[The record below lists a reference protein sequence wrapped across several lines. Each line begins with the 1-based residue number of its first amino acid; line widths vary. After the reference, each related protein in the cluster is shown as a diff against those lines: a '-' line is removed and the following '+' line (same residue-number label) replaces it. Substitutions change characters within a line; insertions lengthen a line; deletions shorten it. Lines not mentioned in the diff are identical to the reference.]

1 MANRTQI
8 QTALQKPYDRIL
20 FGKEVLSPVFGSC
33 FTMLDRPVPT
43 AVGMRPNKS
52 EQAVIQSVAIYGNIH
67 LEDGTEITCYE
78 IILQPAVRIEHSKV
92 AIQRYV
98 RKLLTAGQI
107 ALVNFIAPQNK
118 KVWRL
123 TLVAKDSELTEQGIK
138 EKTTHSKRYTYLLG
152 PSETCK
158 TAAERFETLSTEKQ
172 ITFQAL
178 VNAFSVEKLSKV
190 FFDEYTLH
198 YQKFCDY
205 LQESNFRKSVFKIS
219 IPANATK
226 EDKDKACKPIR
237 DFVKKLLGRI
247 VFLYFV
253 QKKGWLGASDT
264 QYKDGLTDFIKQLFK
279 QSGGNDNFYPNWLTV
294 LFFETLNKER
304 SNDDFK
310 MPDGKKVK
318 VPFLNGGLFDKE
330 DYDEAILSIPA
341 KLFHHPDFEDT
352 LLTEKN
358 KDNARGF
365 LDFLDAYNFTV
376 HEDSP
381 DDHTVAVDPEILG
394 HIFENLLEDN
404 KDKGAF
410 YTPKEIVHYMCQESL
425 TEYLKNSPPSEGW
438 SQTGVV
444 NSLPQEGA
452 DGGRNSQNYFNL
464 PYNPVLKERARAL
477 RKAGNLPEVLFW
489 NQVKNKQFKGYD
501 FDRQKIIGNYI
512 VDFFCT
518 NCNVVIEI
526 DGSSHD
532 DKVEYDA
539 ERDKFLKSLG
549 LTVIHIAAQH
559 ILQRLSEVMDML
571 MNHPALSGTPPT
583 EGNFNLL
590 TWEQKV
596 SKLVKQKDASLLGA
610 GELEYI
616 SRKLDTVKICDP
628 AIGSGAF
635 PMGLLQEILAIKEVI
650 AYELQQ
656 PWNPA
661 EVKENI
667 IQNSVYGVDI
677 EKGAVD
683 IARLRFWLSLVVD
696 EEKPRA
702 LPNLDYKIVVGDSLV
717 SKFEGEIIE
726 IDWERKSSVGK
737 ADTFVQNIQR
747 LLNEIAEKQK
757 KFFKPDN
764 KDKKKLQAEI
774 RNLKLELLINQLS
787 FNKERFIA
795 NNAEKGGFAPTAS
808 DLRYNEELKQKKK
821 DFDRHIAKLQ
831 KLKQNKDEPFEH
843 FDWKL
848 DFPEVLN
855 PYLVNGNAGFD
866 IVIGNPP
873 YLNFKMYSTEDKE
886 VYRHLYKEV
895 FDGKA
900 DIYYY
905 FFYKSHELS
914 KTQGIT
920 SLITS
925 RYWIEAEYAKKLRK
939 FISAKTTLK
948 EIIDFKN
955 VTVFDGIGIKTCITS
970 FLNIPN
976 SVNHFHY
983 RFHPGKKID
992 YIDLSEYVSNVVTA
1006 ENITTKDSWNLT
1018 NEESTDILNLIE
1030 MDTISLD
1037 EIANC
1042 KQGIV
1047 TGLDKAFITTEN
1059 EFKTLPKKIVKP
1071 WLKVGDIQKY
1081 AIELVEKREL
1091 VYTKLISS
1099 LDDYPQLKQRLL
1111 PFKPKLSN
1119 RREAKNGKIRW
1130 FDLQW
1135 PREQELF
1142 ESEKLICR
1150 FKASENTFCYDAN
1163 GFYSSA
1169 DTTVV
1174 ALNESGKKKYE
1185 TKYLLALLN
1194 SKVLSFYFKSYGKL
1208 MDYRYE
1214 YYPGPVGRLRIKYS
1228 TKQKFFSNIVNY
1240 ILFLKKQELK
1250 SASDQLMPT
1259 YFEQI
1264 IDGMVYELYFPEL
1277 IKKHKREIIQHL
1289 GELPEFTE
1297 KMSDEQKMKICK
1309 TVFNRLN
1316 DREHPV
1322 RVNLEKMKAEIKE
1335 IRIIEGIDN

>member
-1 MANRTQI
+1 MANRIQI

-33 FTMLDRPVPT
+33 FNLSSSAVP
-43 AVGMRPNKS
+43 ASVQPNKS
-52 EQAVIQSVAIYGNIH
+52 EQAVMQSVSIYGTIN

-78 IILQPAVRIEHSKV
+78 IILQPSVRIEHSKV

-123 TLVAKDSELTEQGIK
+123 TLVAKDSELTEKGIK
-138 EKTTHSKRYTYLLG
+138 EKTTHAKRYTYLLG

-158 TAAERFETLSTEKQ
+158 TAAERFESLSTEKQ

-178 VNAFSVEKLSKV
+178 VNAFSVEKLSKA

-205 LQESNFRKSVFKIS
+205 LQESNFRKSVFKIT
-219 IPANATK
+219 IPTNATK
-226 EDKDKACKPIR
+226 EEKEKACKPIR

-264 QYKDGLTDFIKQLFK
+264 NYKDGLTDFIKQLFK
-279 QSGGNDNFYPNWLTV
+279 QSGGNDAFYSTWLTV

-304 SNDDFK
+304 NNDDFK

-330 DYDEAILSIPA
+330 DHDEHILTFKS

-365 LDFLDAYNFTV
+365 LDFLDAFNFTV

-381 DDHTVAVDPEILG
+381 HDHTVAVDPEMLG

-425 TEYLKNSPPSEGW
+425 TEYLTTHLS
-438 SQTGVV
+438 
-444 NSLPQEGA
+444 
-452 DGGRNSQNYFNL
+452 
-464 PYNPVLKERARAL
+464 KEYTVY
-477 RKAGNLPEVLFW
+477 KE
-489 NQVKNKQFKGYD
+489 
-501 FDRQKIIGNYI
+501 IGNAQVELFGNETKTGQLKMVEQLGDKALNRDDVVFI
-512 VDFFCT
+512 VKYKDISHLT
-518 NCNVVIEI
+518 KAQLKKI
-526 DGSSHD
+526 D
-532 DKVEYDA
+532 
-539 ERDKFLKSLG
+539 
-549 LTVIHIAAQH
+549 
-559 ILQRLSEVMDML
+559 
-571 MNHPALSGTPPT
+571 AL
-583 EGNFNLL
+583 
-590 TWEQKV
+590 
-596 SKLVKQKDASLLGA
+596 
-610 GELEYI
+610 
-616 SRKLDTVKICDP
+616 LDTVKICDP

-635 PMGLLQEILAIKEVI
+635 PMGLLQEIHAIKEVI

-656 PWNPA
+656 PWKPA
-661 EVKENI
+661 DVKENI

-747 LLNEIAEKQK
+747 LLKEIAEKQK
-757 KFFKPDN
+757 KFFKPDI

-787 FNKERFIA
+787 FNKERFLA
-795 NNAEKGGFAPTAS
+795 NNVEKGGFAPTAK
-808 DLRYNEELKQKKK
+808 DLQYNEELKQKKK
-821 DFDRHIAKLQ
+821 DFDRHITKLQ
-831 KLKQNKDEPFEH
+831 KLKLNKEEPFEH

-886 VYRHLYKEV
+886 VYRHLYSEV

-939 FISAKTTLK
+939 FVSTKTTLK

-970 FLNIPN
+970 FLNIPDYLT
-976 SVNHFHY
+976 HFHY

-992 YIDLSEYVSNVVTA
+992 YIDLSEYVSNIIPA

-1018 NEESTDILNLIE
+1018 NEESTDILKLIE
-1030 MDTISLD
+1030 EDSISLD

-1059 EFKTLPKKIVKP
+1059 EFKNLPKKIVKP

-1091 VYTKLISS
+1091 VYTKLINS
-1099 LDDYPQLKQRLL
+1099 LDDYPHLKQRLL

-1174 ALNESGKKKYE
+1174 ALNQSGKKKYE

-1214 YYPGPVGRLRIKYS
+1214 YYPGPVGRLRIKNS
-1228 TKQKFFSNIVNY
+1228 TKQKHYSIIVDY
-1240 ILFLKKQELK
+1240 ILFLKTQDLQ
-1250 SASDQLMPT
+1250 SASDQLMPN

-1264 IDGMVYELYFPEL
+1264 IDGLVYELYFPEL
-1277 IKKHKREIIQHL
+1277 IKKHKREIIKHL
-1289 GELPEFTE
+1289 GELPEFTD
-1297 KMSDEQKMKICK
+1297 KISDEQKMKICK

-1322 RVNLEKMKAEIKE
+1322 RVNLFYMSSIPEIA
-1335 IRIIEGIDN
+1335 IIEGKNENN

>member
-1 MANRTQI
+1 MANRIQI

-33 FTMLDRPVPT
+33 FSLSSSAVP
-43 AVGMRPNKS
+43 ASVQPNKS
-52 EQAVIQSVAIYGNIH
+52 EQAVIQSVSIYGTIN

-78 IILQPAVRIEHSKV
+78 INLQPSVRIEHSKV

-123 TLVAKDSELTEQGIK
+123 TLVAKDSELTDQGIK
-138 EKTTHSKRYTYLLG
+138 EKTTHAKRYTYLLG

-158 TAAERFETLSTEKQ
+158 TAAERFESLSTEKQ
-172 ITFQAL
+172 ITFQTL
-178 VNAFSVEKLSKV
+178 VNAFSVEKLSKS
-190 FFDEYTLH
+190 FFEEYTLH

-226 EDKDKACKPIR
+226 EEKDKACKPIR

-264 QYKDGLTDFIKQLFK
+264 NYKDGLNDFIKQLFVK
-279 QSGGNDNFYPNWLTV
+279 SGGDENFYPEWLSV
-294 LFFETLNKER
+294 LFFETLNTGEDKRPNE
-304 SNDDFK
+304 DFK

-330 DYDEAILSIPA
+330 EHDEHILKFKS

-358 KDNARGF
+358 RDNARGF
-365 LDFLDAYNFTV
+365 LDFLDAFNFTV

-381 DDHTVAVDPEILG
+381 DDHTVAVDPEMLG

-425 TEYLKNSPPSEGW
+425 TEYLTTHLS
-438 SQTGVV
+438 
-444 NSLPQEGA
+444 
-452 DGGRNSQNYFNL
+452 
-464 PYNPVLKERARAL
+464 KEYTVY
-477 RKAGNLPEVLFW
+477 KE
-489 NQVKNKQFKGYD
+489 
-501 FDRQKIIGNYI
+501 IGNAQVELFGNETKTGQLKMVEQLGDKALNRDDVAYI
-512 VDFFCT
+512 VKYKDISHLT
-518 NCNVVIEI
+518 KAQLKKI
-526 DGSSHD
+526 DT
-532 DKVEYDA
+532 
-539 ERDKFLKSLG
+539 L
-549 LTVIHIAAQH
+549 
-559 ILQRLSEVMDML
+559 
-571 MNHPALSGTPPT
+571 
-583 EGNFNLL
+583 
-590 TWEQKV
+590 
-596 SKLVKQKDASLLGA
+596 
-610 GELEYI
+610 
-616 SRKLDTVKICDP
+616 LDTVKICDP

-635 PMGLLQEILAIKEVI
+635 PMGLLQEIHAIKEVI

-656 PWNPA
+656 PWKPA
-661 EVKENI
+661 DVKENI

-747 LLNEIAEKQK
+747 LLKEIAEKQK

-787 FNKERFIA
+787 FNKEKFLA
-795 NNAEKGGFAPTAS
+795 SNVEKGGFAPTAK
-808 DLRYNEELKQKKK
+808 DLRHNEELSQKKK
-821 DFDRHIAKLQ
+821 NYEQHINKLQ
-831 KLKQNKDEPFEH
+831 TLKQDTDEAFEH

-855 PYLVNGNAGFD
+855 PYLVNDNAGFD
-866 IVIGNPP
+866 IVIANPP
-873 YLNFKMYSTEDKE
+873 YIGQKGNKSLFEPLSSDPNFEKKMDYW
-886 VYRHLYKEV
+886 
-895 FDGKA
+895 
-900 DIYYY
+900 Y
-905 FFYKSHELS
+905 FFLHKSHALTKDS
-914 KTQGIT
+914 GINTFITPNYWITTQGG
-920 SLITS
+920 
-925 RYWIEAEYAKKLRK
+925 KKLRK
-939 FISAKTTLK
+939 RIIENYSIIEYINFNENAIFEAGVHTNIFMLKKNELANERIKCTIYQNKYSENIFSYRNAELNFSANQTEIYNNWTGFIHFLPANVSRIISQLYIDCEKLSDNESEGENKT
-948 EIIDFKN
+948 
-955 VTVFDGIGIKTCITS
+955 
-970 FLNIPN
+970 N
-976 SVNHFHY
+976 SVA
-983 RFHPGKKID
+983 GKKITNGICNINQGIITGKD
-992 YIDLSEYVSNVVTA
+992 RFKDKARGINEGVYI
-1006 ENITTKDSWNLT
+1006 LT
-1018 NEESTDILNLIE
+1018 PEELNGLNLSKQESEFIKPFVKNSDINKYTVSPDADYYIIYVDE
-1030 MDTISLD
+1030 IQNEQDFNKLTKIKNHLSNYRELLAKRYINGVLQSAYKKGKWWALIHSVPIQIIKNEKIICPQRSRYNLFGFQQEETYASADVYYISLNRHD
-1037 EIANC
+1037 FN
-1042 KQGIV
+1042 
-1047 TGLDKAFITTEN
+1047 
-1059 EFKTLPKKIVKP
+1059 
-1071 WLKVGDIQKY
+1071 LKYILT
-1081 AIELVEKREL
+1081 I
-1091 VYTKLISS
+1091 
-1099 LDDYPQLKQRLL
+1099 
-1111 PFKPKLSN
+1111 
-1119 RREAKNGKIRW
+1119 
-1130 FDLQW
+1130 
-1135 PREQELF
+1135 
-1142 ESEKLICR
+1142 
-1150 FKASENTFCYDAN
+1150 
-1163 GFYSSA
+1163 
-1169 DTTVV
+1169 
-1174 ALNESGKKKYE
+1174 
-1185 TKYLLALLN
+1185 LN
-1194 SKVLSFYFKSYGKL
+1194 SKLVYFWLYWMGKRKGEMLELYFEPLQFIPIKKISKNEQSSFTVIA
-1208 MDYRYE
+1208 D
-1214 YYPGPVGRLRIKYS
+1214 
-1228 TKQKFFSNIVNY
+1228 Y
-1240 ILFLKKQELK
+1240 ILFVKEH
-1250 SASDQLMPT
+1250 SEFEHINDQLMPT

-1289 GELPEFTE
+1289 GELPEFAD

-1316 DREHPV
+1316 EREHPV
-1322 RVNLEKMKAEIKE
+1322 RVNLFYMNSIPEIA
-1335 IRIIEGIDN
+1335 IIEGKNENN

>member
-8 QTALQKPYDRIL
+8 QTALQKPYDRLL

-33 FTMLDRPVPT
+33 FTLSTSAVP
-43 AVGMRPNKS
+43 ASVQPNKS
-52 EQAVIQSVAIYGNIH
+52 EQAVIQSVAIYGNIN

-78 IILQPAVRIEHSKV
+78 IALQPTVRIEHSKV

-118 KVWRL
+118 QVWRL
-123 TLVAKDSELTEQGIK
+123 TLVAKDSELTEQGVK
-138 EKTTHSKRYTYLLG
+138 EKTTHAKRYTYLLG

-178 VNAFSVEKLSKV
+178 VNAFSVEKLSKA

-205 LQESNFRKSVFKIS
+205 LQDSNFRKSVFKIT

-226 EDKDKACKPIR
+226 EEKDKACKPIR

-264 QYKDGLTDFIKQLFK
+264 NYKDGLNDFIKKLFT
-279 QSGGNDNFYPNWLTV
+279 QSGGNDTFYPNWLTV

-330 DYDEAILSIPA
+330 DHDEHILTFKS

-365 LDFLDAYNFTV
+365 LDFLDAFNFTV

-381 DDHTVAVDPEILG
+381 DDHTVAVDPEMLG

-425 TEYLKNSPPSEGW
+425 TEYLTTHLS
-438 SQTGVV
+438 
-444 NSLPQEGA
+444 
-452 DGGRNSQNYFNL
+452 
-464 PYNPVLKERARAL
+464 KEYTVY
-477 RKAGNLPEVLFW
+477 KE
-489 NQVKNKQFKGYD
+489 
-501 FDRQKIIGNYI
+501 IGNAQVELFGNETKTGQLKMVEQLGEKALNRDDVAFI
-512 VDFFCT
+512 VKHKDISHLT
-518 NCNVVIEI
+518 KAQLKKI
-526 DGSSHD
+526 D
-532 DKVEYDA
+532 
-539 ERDKFLKSLG
+539 
-549 LTVIHIAAQH
+549 
-559 ILQRLSEVMDML
+559 IL
-571 MNHPALSGTPPT
+571 
-583 EGNFNLL
+583 
-590 TWEQKV
+590 
-596 SKLVKQKDASLLGA
+596 
-610 GELEYI
+610 
-616 SRKLDTVKICDP
+616 LDTVKICDP

-635 PMGLLQEILAIKEVI
+635 PMGLLQEIHAIKEVI

-656 PWNPA
+656 PWKPA
-661 EVKENI
+661 DVKENI

-717 SKFEGEIIE
+717 SKFEDEIIE
-726 IDWERKSSVGK
+726 IDWEIKKGTQGNLFGNENVLKRQ
-737 ADTFVQNIQR
+737 A
-747 LLNEIAEKQK
+747 LLKKITAKQSEYFHATNKQK
-757 KFFKPDN
+757 
-764 KDKKKLQAEI
+764 LAAEI
-774 RNLKLELLINQLS
+774 RNLKIDILINQLELMINTKGLEKKPIES
-787 FNKERFIA
+787 GKKAAAQMELWLQTQSWENTISKLQRVKKNKE
-795 NNAEKGGFAPTAS
+795 ES
-808 DLRYNEELKQKKK
+808 
-821 DFDRHIAKLQ
+821 
-831 KLKQNKDEPFEH
+831 FEH

-866 IVIGNPP
+866 IVIANPP
-873 YLNFKMYSTEDKE
+873 YIDSETMVSTGQDELREYLSSKMSFCK
-886 VYRHLYKEV
+886 
-895 FDGKA
+895 GNW
-900 DIYYY
+900 DIYIA
-905 FFYKSHELS
+905 FFDMGFHFLNQNGNLVYITPDKWIS
-914 KTQGIT
+914 KPFG
-920 SLITS
+920 
-925 RYWIEAEYAKKLRK
+925 YELRK
-939 FISAKTTLK
+939 QLKKNFNKIAEAGRKVFQTAKVDSIITFINKAESDYLGIDKFSDNSIQNLGNILKSNLTEPFAFDWLFSPHVDLLRSFDSLPHRFIEYGECENACATSDAYKLK
-948 EIIDFKN
+948 EYLKDIKPNDFNPDLHFKVINTGTISKYVSRWGISEMTYLKDKSNPTKKYKYLTPVVDKKKFIKGFNNSYSEKSQKPKII
-955 VTVFDGIGIKTCITS
+955 IKGLTLLDACLDYYAEI
-970 FLNIPN
+970 I
-976 SVNHFHY
+976 
-983 RFHPGKKID
+983 PGKSTLI
-992 YIDLSEYVSNVVTA
+992 I
-1006 ENITTKDSWNLT
+1006 TKD
-1018 NEESTDILNLIE
+1018 
-1030 MDTISLD
+1030 
-1037 EIANC
+1037 EINADD
-1042 KQGIV
+1042 
-1047 TGLDKAFITTEN
+1047 L
-1059 EFKTLPKKIVKP
+1059 
-1071 WLKVGDIQKY
+1071 Y
-1081 AIELVEKREL
+1081 AILGIINSKLPLFYIKEKYRG
-1091 VYTKLISS
+1091 SS
-1099 LDDYPQLKQRLL
+1099 YNQGVNFNTDMINNL
-1111 PFKPKLSN
+1111 PIPKIQDKVRGQFKS
-1119 RREAKNGKIRW
+1119 
-1130 FDLQW
+1130 F
-1135 PREQELF
+1135 
-1142 ESEKLICR
+1142 S
-1150 FKASENTFCYDAN
+1150 
-1163 GFYSSA
+1163 
-1169 DTTVV
+1169 
-1174 ALNESGKKKYE
+1174 
-1185 TKYLLALLN
+1185 KYLIHLLEREIDD
-1194 SKVLSFYFKSYGKL
+1194 V
-1208 MDYRYE
+1208 
-1214 YYPGPVGRLRIKYS
+1214 KY
-1228 TKQKFFSNIVNY
+1228 
-1240 ILFLKKQELK
+1240 
-1250 SASDQLMPT
+1250 QLMPT

-1289 GELPEFTE
+1289 GELPEFTD

-1322 RVNLEKMKAEIKE
+1322 RVNLFYMSSIPEIA
-1335 IRIIEGIDN
+1335 IIEGKNENN